1 MSSVPYSRYLFGIVP
16 WYSFL
21 IVAGA
26 ALAVYLASREE
37 SRAGLKKDTVVDFA
51 LIVLPCGIIGARLYY
66 VAFSWD
72 QFRGDIL
79 SVFRIWEGGI
89 AIYGAVL
96 AGLLA
101 ALLFC
106 RKRRISFL
114 SLCDIIA
121 PGLILAQAIGRW
133 GNYFNQEAFGVRVTD
148 PRFCFFP
155 LAVQIAEGGSL
166 QWHLA
171 TFFYESVWN
180 LFVFLFLMIA
190 RRRFFRYRGDVI
202 SFYAF
207 LYACGRFIVEDLRTD
222 SLYAGSGIRISQLLS
237 VGICLA
243 ILLTYFARF
252 RTKKSFRSVP
262 SLLFFTLSLL
272 TNLFLLLFLSGLLPL
287 STVPGKARLAVLC
300 SAALINVLS
309 IIILYRKNAEGN
321 IIYANVRN

>member
-114 SLCDIIA
+114 SA
-121 PGLILAQAIGRW
+121 
-133 GNYFNQEAFGVRVTD
+133 
-148 PRFCFFP
+148 
-155 LAVQIAEGGSL
+155 
-166 QWHLA
+166 
-171 TFFYESVWN
+171 
-180 LFVFLFLMIA
+180 
-190 RRRFFRYRGDVI
+190 
-202 SFYAF
+202 
-207 LYACGRFIVEDLRTD
+207 
-222 SLYAGSGIRISQLLS
+222 
-237 VGICLA
+237 
-243 ILLTYFARF
+243 
-252 RTKKSFRSVP
+252 
-262 SLLFFTLSLL
+262 
-272 TNLFLLLFLSGLLPL
+272 
-287 STVPGKARLAVLC
+287 
-300 SAALINVLS
+300 
-309 IIILYRKNAEGN
+309 
-321 IIYANVRN
+321 